1 MERLNGM
8 RSQHTETQQQPSLI
22 VINHAQRGVVCVRG
36 SRASET
42 TTRKVWNS
50 GEPGPCVN
58 LVLPHVACERRGD
71 ERDEPRLARQHSIR
85 PEHCCPGRNISEDA
99 GRRRRVDAATRRT
112 PMQAEPSPRM
122 GRRLAELTVDSSRQ
136 KTRSDRNGYRNTHTL
151 LGERVDLTR
160 TDSCS
165 SRYRPS
171 DVRDPKR
178 QGFGPAM
185 CVRHVDVR
193 VICILH
199 NDAQFAAFFVD
210 PRAK

>member
-1 MERLNGM
+1 MNEDPQSEIRETEQHEAARL
-8 RSQHTETQQQPSLI
+8 RSISGDALAAVIIENHRDYEELPCKPSLTEI
-22 VINHAQRGVVCVRG
+22 
-36 SRASET
+36 
-42 TTRKVWNS
+42 
-50 GEPGPCVN
+50 
-58 LVLPHVACERRGD
+58 
-71 ERDEPRLARQHSIR
+71 
-85 PEHCCPGRNISEDA
+85 
-99 GRRRRVDAATRRT
+99 
-112 PMQAEPSPRM
+112 
-122 GRRLAELTVDSSRQ
+122 RLAELTADS
-136 KTRSDRNGYRNTHTL
+136 YRR
-151 LGERVDLTR
+151 EARESSLTR